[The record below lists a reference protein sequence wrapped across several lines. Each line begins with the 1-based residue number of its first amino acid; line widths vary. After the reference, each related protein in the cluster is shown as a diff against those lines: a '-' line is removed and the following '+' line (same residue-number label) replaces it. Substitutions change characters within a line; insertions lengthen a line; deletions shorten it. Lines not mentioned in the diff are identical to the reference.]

1 MKYVRNF
8 EDFKKYSFEFFDSF
22 LPPDLSEKMVN
33 NFLLDLGDAYELEKQ
48 TLSYI
53 KFQPLDYQEVADYGE
68 AILQLNDY
76 KDLLKKF
83 VELLLKS
90 NSYEALCKFISRIFV
105 PEIGDV
111 KYHSCQKDY
120 TIDERYFDRF
130 VEISQYCNIDKS
142 LTTPFYISILNSDN
156 TSSMFVYKEPLKEY
170 LDVYLN
176 DDNLDDEF
184 IMSLIST
191 DTQSSINTVT
201 MTSNKKTIKMLL
213 TEYAEGDFT
222 SSQIVKKILLKNKQE
237 GFNIIE
243 DLLKSEEYSVKFRA
257 VQMLCF
263 LKEDRRVYDRLK
275 FIYQHSNDTK
285 LRGYL
290 EKECGFTSLLPFE
303 SKEAFAQYVN
313 SSVQDIQER
322 LFGAR
327 LRRYYEEYNL
337 DNTGFNGK
345 VLTFVMDF
353 FKNKDI
359 DNQLSRAKE
368 YFKFV
373 DRDILS
379 KLARVVFTVATHR
392 DRLSGSK
399 WSLRLIAVFG
409 DESLIED
416 MLSVLREWSNSQTK
430 NVYVKY
436 FVSLLSLAKRGEIIK
451 VVRELKKLDLSK
463 KQVKFL
469 DDILL
474 NFSKYTNQNIE
485 QLNDKLVDDL
495 GFDKNGEL
503 VVNLAK
509 KTLVLKLTPSCE
521 MEVYN
526 QKTGKRARIREND
539 YYNEENLKDYV
550 KRAKICAK
558 NQKRRLYCA
567 FLEFR
572 LYDIQSFKSCIL
584 DNNLLNFLAQ
594 NLFWGRYKNDKLVE
608 IVRLKNDNLIHVAG
622 NLIIEN
628 YDDYQLAIL
637 QSMDAE
643 EYVGI
648 LKDKMTLLFDQFN
661 FPVFKPTDLN
671 TTIVSNLAGTF
682 CNAKLFVTRLQKLK
696 YKVNDMDE
704 SLSFSTLVKPNENLN
719 LLTAVEFDRVSSKNL
734 DVSTTLSKVVFYP
747 LNKLT
752 KSAKHYNLEMEEA
765 LLLSNINSRVLSN
778 EIAQIILA
786 CKN

>member
-105 PEIGDV
+105 SEIGDI

-303 SKEAFAQYVN
+303 SKEAFEQYVN

-416 MLSVLREWSNSQTK
+416 MLSILREWSNSQTK

-485 QLNDKLVDDL
+485 QVVFSLKDKGLVDEIIEYKPNAKINL
-495 GFDKNGEL
+495 QKNEITKRNIGL
-503 VVNLAK
+503 KYAK
-509 KTLVLKLTPSCE
+509 KAGVNYFMTMDTDEFYIK
-521 MEVYN
+521 
-526 QKTGKRARIREND
+526 
-539 YYNEENLKDYV
+539 EELDK
-550 KRAKICAK
+550 A
-558 NQKRRLYCA
+558 Q
-567 FLEFR
+567 EF
-572 LYDIQSFKSCIL
+572 
-584 DNNLLNFLAQ
+584 
-594 NLFWGRYKNDKLVE
+594 
-608 IVRLKNDNLIHVAG
+608 
-622 NLIIEN
+622 IIEN
-628 YDDYQLAIL
+628 NITH
-637 QSMDAE
+637 S
-643 EYVGI
+643 
-648 LKDKMTLLFDQFN
+648 
-661 FPVFKPTDLN
+661 
-671 TTIVSNLAGTF
+671 F
-682 CNAKLFVTRLQKLK
+682 CPIIN
-696 YKVNDMDE
+696 YG
-704 SLSFSTLVKPNENLN
+704 
-719 LLTAVEFDRVSSKNL
+719 LTPFQRSK
-734 DVSTTLSKVVFYP
+734 
-747 LNKLT
+747 
-752 KSAKHYNLEMEEA
+752 
-765 LLLSNINSRVLSN
+765 
-778 EIAQIILA
+778 EIAQYSVPFFFKVTKHNFLRNEKKRRICISDPTRNSSYYLFARYFYLNNITMHHMSYIRKDLIKKLESSTANFNDETIKNILESL
-786 CKN
+786 NNNNNFFETDNIFNITVP